1 MARGLLVVGSGPSGV
16 GKGTVHAEILKRCE
30 NMDYSISITT
40 RKPRCGE
47 IDGKDYFFVTK
58 EKMLQMIDNDELL
71 EYADVFGNFYGTPK
85 AYVEKQLAAGRDV
98 LLEIDVQGAL
108 QIKEKMPEALLIFIA
123 PPNMDELERRL
134 RGRNTDAPEVIE
146 RRLTDAIWEMDQQK
160 KYDYVVVND
169 TVDKAV
175 EEYLEIL
182 QKEKEKRK

>member
-1 MARGLLVVGSGPSGV
+1 MARGLLIVGSGPSGV
-16 GKGTVHAEILKRCE
+16 GKGTIHKEILKQCD
-30 NMDYSISITT
+30 NLGYSISITT
-40 RKPRCGE
+40 RKPRMDE
-47 IDGKDYFFVTK
+47 VEGKDYFFVTK
-58 EKMLQMIDNDELL
+58 TKMLQMIDNDELL

-85 AYVEKQLAAGRDV
+85 AYVEEQLAAGRDV

-123 PPNMDELERRL
+123 PPDMDELERRL

-160 KYDYVVVND
+160 KYDYVIVND